1 MVHAIALSVV
11 LQLSNA
17 AGVSPP
23 IAAKAQAEVVR
34 VYREIGVDVEWSRTI
49 ALGGDRPLAIH
60 VILIPYETGNLQQR
74 PKTVMGAAIR
84 TPNGTKVAYVFYR
97 RVESEAA
104 QHAVSAAFVLACA
117 IAHEVGHLLMP
128 DGMQSGHT
136 SMGLMR
142 ASWDRDDFRRAD
154 MGQLRFQPEQALLI
168 RARLQT
174 TVEEQRGDNA
184 RQ

>member
-17 AGVSPP
+17 AGAPAP
-23 IAAKAQAEVVR
+23 IVAKAQAEVVR
-34 VYREIGVDVEWSRTI
+34 VYREIGVEVEWSPSI
-49 ALGGDRPLAIH
+49 ALRGDQQLAIH
-60 VILIPYETGNLQQR
+60 VILIPYETGMLQQR
-74 PKTVMGAAIR
+74 PKTVMGAALR
-84 TPNGTKVAYVFYR
+84 TAHGTQVAYAFYR

-104 QHAVSAAFVLACA
+104 QYAVSPAFVLACA
-117 IAHEVGHLLMP
+117 IAHEIGHLLMP
-128 DGMQSGHT
+128 DGLQGSHT

-142 ASWDRDDFRRAD
+142 ASWDADDFRRAD

-174 TVEEQRGDNA
+174 TVEEQRGDGA